1 MTEQLLVQEE
11 RKPEID
17 KHGRSYSTGRRKQSS
32 ARVWVKKGSG
42 KITIN
47 GKDAVEYFG
56 RPVLRMI
63 IGQVFDVTNTKG
75 EIDVVC
81 TVKGGGLSGQAGAIL
96 HGIARALDKFN
107 PDFHSVLRKGGFLT
121 RDSRS
126 VERKKPGRPKA
137 RKSFQFSKR

>member
-17 KHGRSYSTGRRKQSS
+17 KLGRSYATGRRKQSS
-32 ARVWVKKGSG
+32 ARVWVKKGNG

-47 GKDAVEYFG
+47 GRDAEIYFG
-56 RPVLRMI
+56 RPVLRMV
-63 IGQVFDVTNTKG
+63 IGQVFDITNTKG
-75 EIDVVC
+75 EMDVVC

-107 PDFHSVLRKGGFLT
+107 PEFHSVLRKGGFLT
-121 RDSRS
+121 RDSRA